1 MTRGTSVAVRRATPA
16 PAGEELRRQLLAL
29 VLAAVLA
36 WYTFVIPPHAPAG
49 RRAPRTPEGGRR
61 DGEVRGRAGEPP
73 EFEKTASGSS
83 TRRGE
88 GADSSVEELNWPEY
102 ICVE

>member
-1 MTRGTSVAVRRATPA
+1 MTGETNIAVRRAT

-36 WYTFVIPPHAPAG
+36 WYTFVVPAHAPAR
-49 RRAPRTPEGGRR
+49 RRAPRTPEGGGR
-61 DGEVRGRAGEPP
+61 DGEVRGRAGRPP
-73 EFEKTASGSS
+73 EFEKTSRASDAG
-83 TRRGE
+83 RGE
-88 GADSSVEELNWPEY
+88 EESADLPVEELDWPEY